1 MKMGLDQS
9 KVPSQKLLR
18 RGRGGVNPRVMTQQT
33 SD

>member
-18 RGRGGVNPRVMTQQT
+18 RGGGVNPRVMTQQT